1 MLFVFLAFLI
11 AGYVCATQDALLC
24 RPRPAKLQG
33 VCLPKR
39 ASSLAPEQ
47 ATTSLRSPLHC
58 TFSKIQRYFPGSLL
72 RLDDCASVAISKT
85 PPDLV
90 LKLLVSTT
98 PASCIGDQML
108 TCLRL
113 CVVIAHQ
120 FPRAGGFSP
129 SLQLRNRYGVSRLT
143 LTRKR
148 GFS

>member
-1 MLFVFLAFLI
+1 MPASTRQI
-11 AGYVCATQDALLC
+11 AGCVPAQTCFESGTRSSHDVFTFPVALHLLQDTEIFPWQPFAPR
-24 RPRPAKLQG
+24 RP
-33 VCLPKR
+33 
-39 ASSLAPEQ
+39 SL
-47 ATTSLRSPLHC
+47 
-58 TFSKIQRYFPGSLL
+58 
-72 RLDDCASVAISKT
+72 CASVAISKT

-90 LKLLVSTT
+90 LQLLVSTT
-98 PASCIGDQML
+98 PASWIGDQVL

-129 SLQLRNRYGVSRLT
+129 SSQLRNRYGVSRLT